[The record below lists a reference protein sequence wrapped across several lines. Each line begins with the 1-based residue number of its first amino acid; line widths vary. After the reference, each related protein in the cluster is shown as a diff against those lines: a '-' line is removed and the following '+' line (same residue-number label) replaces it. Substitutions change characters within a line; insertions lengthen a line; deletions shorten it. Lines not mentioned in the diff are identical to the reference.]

1 MKATIVNTVEN
12 TTKVVELTNAITDLA
27 GLKHFLNIDEGQF
40 FEGTTHTDLT
50 SDTQELP
57 VLPDNKK
64 ERGYVFFVS
73 PAQSKIKNGAY
84 SRKECYAII
93 KDNNLGEAVKN
104 KFGRNFTQVSTND
117 LNDFIASHTTEHV
130 NNVAPANAA
139 PVNNE
144 NNVVTEDN
152 DVTEKEL
159 MQRFASVIV
168 TALSQTGKNSNEE
181 LLTITNELKNKIEK
195 VFHNP
200 YSVQD
205 IANMQK

>member
-93 KDNNLGEAVKN
+93 KDNNLGEAVKS

-195 VFHNP
+195 VFPNP